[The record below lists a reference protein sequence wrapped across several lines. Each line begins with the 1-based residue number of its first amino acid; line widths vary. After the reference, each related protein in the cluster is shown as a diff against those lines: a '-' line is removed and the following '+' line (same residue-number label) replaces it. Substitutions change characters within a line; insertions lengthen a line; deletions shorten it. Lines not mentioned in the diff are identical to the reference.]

1 MCGVQGLRTCHVCV
15 QHVLPAVPFLHSGLC
30 SAVSCSDTPSPTTLL
45 RQHHCPRVPSLSLS
59 VRVCP
64 QTFVSVSPDSS
75 PGGPHNTPA
84 ESVSLSQGR
93 RTPWSA
99 GPRGGSRPLPAVGSK
114 GAAPS
119 QPITRLPG
127 LLSLTGCRAIRGVWW
142 AQGAP
147 TPQVSLCSCPA
158 WTPRAAVGQG
168 PCWTWWAAHPRS
180 PPLTP
185 QEKGAREALSAVTAL
200 SLARLVPKCNLE
212 YLKELSECP
221 TF

>member
-1 MCGVQGLRTCHVCV
+1 MCV

-147 TPQVSLCSCPA
+147 TPRCPCVPAQPGPPGLLWGRAPAGPGGLPTPGAHHSPRRRRGPGRLC
-158 WTPRAAVGQG
+158 RQ
-168 PCWTWWAAHPRS
+168 
-180 PPLTP
+180 
-185 QEKGAREALSAVTAL
+185 
-200 SLARLVPKCNLE
+200 
-212 YLKELSECP
+212 
-221 TF
+221 